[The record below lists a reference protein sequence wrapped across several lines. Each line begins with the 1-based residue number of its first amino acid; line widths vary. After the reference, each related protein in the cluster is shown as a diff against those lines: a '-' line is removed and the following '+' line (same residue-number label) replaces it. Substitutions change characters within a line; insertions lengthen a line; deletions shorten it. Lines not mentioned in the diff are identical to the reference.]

1 MSNFLENK
9 SSKKVPF
16 LLPKN
21 YFELLPQRIWER
33 IQAGQ
38 GMEQDETTGSNYTF
52 NVPQDYFDKL
62 ENSILQRI
70 ALENVSATNEEA
82 FIELVAPTLFVEKKT
97 NPFQVPAGYFQ
108 KLESTIQ
115 ERIWL
120 ESQTEEDL
128 DAGLKSFP
136 LSNQSGMEV
145 PAGYFKQLEEKIVA
159 RIQSESVEEELES
172 LYFSESAPLL
182 SRIPKSNPFG
192 VPQSYFQKLD
202 QQVSEK
208 LETKT
213 ETQILNLK
221 PSNTREIIRYLG
233 ISVAVAAALFLV
245 FNLIDIVFNGSNSTP
260 KVASTLQKETKTN
273 AQTVLPVEDVVE
285 QTQIEAVVSFDE
297 EDIAEAVAD
306 NFDLSD
312 LASIGASEEEPSS
325 DEIIDYL
332 VETDIDLQSI
342 DL

>member
-9 SSKKVPF
+9 SSKKLPF

-33 IQAGQ
+33 IQTGQ
-38 GMEQDETTGSNYTF
+38 GVEQNETTGSNLTF

-70 ALENVSATNEEA
+70 ALDQVSSTNEEA
-82 FIELVAPTLFVEKKT
+82 FLELAAPTLFDEKKT

-128 DAGLKSFP
+128 NAGLNSFP
-136 LSNQSGMEV
+136 LSNQTGLEV
-145 PAGYFKQLEEKIVA
+145 PDGYFNHLEDKIWA
-159 RIQSESVEEELES
+159 RIQSESVEEELEN
-172 LYFSESAPLL
+172 LYFNESAPLL
-182 SRIPKSNPFG
+182 SSIPKSNPFG
-192 VPQSYFQKLD
+192 VPQGYFQKLD

-213 ETQILNLK
+213 ETQILSLK
-221 PSNTREIIRYLG
+221 PSNTRQIIRYLG
-233 ISVAVAAALFLV
+233 ISVSVAAAFLLV
-245 FNLIDIVFNGSNSTP
+245 FNLLGIVFNGSNSTTEVANTLP
-260 KVASTLQKETKTN
+260 KENKSN
-273 AQTVLPVEDVVE
+273 AQVALPIEDVVE
-285 QTQIEAVVSFDE
+285 QTQTSAVVNFDE
-297 EDIAEAVAD
+297 EDIVEAVAE

-312 LASIGASEEEPSS
+312 LASIGTSEEEPSN